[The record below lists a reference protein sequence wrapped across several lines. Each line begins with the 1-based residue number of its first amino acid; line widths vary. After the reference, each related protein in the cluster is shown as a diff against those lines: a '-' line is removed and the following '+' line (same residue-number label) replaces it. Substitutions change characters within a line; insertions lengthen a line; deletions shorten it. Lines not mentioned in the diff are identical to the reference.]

1 MLIFGSIFKY
11 YPQFTNLTQV
21 FYENFQ
27 NVLLQD
33 YCFAQCHFGQDAER
47 VTNRKHRFP

>member
-27 NVLLQD
+27 TSSCRIIVLHNAVL
-33 YCFAQCHFGQDAER
+33 GR
-47 VTNRKHRFP
+47 MRNR